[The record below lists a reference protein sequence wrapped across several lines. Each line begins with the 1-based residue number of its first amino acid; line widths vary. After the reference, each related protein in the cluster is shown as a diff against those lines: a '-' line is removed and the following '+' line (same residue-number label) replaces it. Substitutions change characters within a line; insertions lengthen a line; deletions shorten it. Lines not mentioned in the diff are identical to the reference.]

1 MLAWSILSLLF
12 LLSLVIIGLRRWE
25 GWIFAVITNVGWIV
39 YSLVGGVRVVELVI
53 NSIGLVVSIIF
64 LVRWN
69 RDQRAKDE
77 AELDEQVPAT
87 LGDPTARSA

>member
-1 MLAWSILSLLF
+1 MLAWSVLSLLF

-53 NSIGLVVSIIF
+53 NSIGLLISVIF
-64 LVRWN
+64 LVRW
-69 RDQRAKDE
+69 RKDQRAKDE
-77 AELDEQVPAT
+77 AELDEPVA
-87 LGDPTARSA
+87 ARVG

>member
-1 MLAWSILSLLF
+1 MLAWTVLSLLF

-25 GWIFAVITNVGWIV
+25 GWIFALITNVGWIV
-39 YSLVGGVRVVELVI
+39 YSTVGGVRWIELVV
-53 NSIGLVVSIIF
+53 NLIGLVVSVIF

-77 AELDEQVPAT
+77 AEVEQVSSVA
-87 LGDPTARSA
+87 A

>member
-1 MLAWSILSLLF
+1 MLAWTVLSLLF

-25 GWIFAVITNVGWIV
+25 GWIFAVITNIAWIV
-39 YSLVGGVRVVELVI
+39 YSVVGGVRVVELVV
-53 NSIGLVVSIIF
+53 NVIGLIVSVIF

-77 AELDEQVPAT
+77 AELDE
-87 LGDPTARSA
+87 TASVAA

>member
-1 MLAWSILSLLF
+1 MLAWSVLSLLF

-25 GWIFAVITNVGWIV
+25 GWIFATITNVGWIV

-53 NSIGLVVSIIF
+53 NSIGLVVSVIF
-64 LVRWN
+64 LVRWR

-77 AELDEQVPAT
+77 AELDEPVA
-87 LGDPTARSA
+87 ARVG

>member
-53 NSIGLVVSIIF
+53 NSIGLVVSVIF

-77 AELDEQVPAT
+77 AELEEQVPAS
-87 LGDPTARSA
+87 LG

>member
-1 MLAWSILSLLF
+1 MLAWSVLSLLF

-25 GWIFAVITNVGWIV
+25 GWIFAVITNVAWIV

-53 NSIGLVVSIIF
+53 NSIGLVVSVIF
-64 LVRWN
+64 LVRWR

-77 AELDEQVPAT
+77 AELDEPVA
-87 LGDPTARSA
+87 ARVG

>member
-1 MLAWSILSLLF
+1 MLAWSVLSLLF

-25 GWIFAVITNVGWIV
+25 GWIFAMITNVGWIA

-53 NSIGLVVSIIF
+53 NSIGLVVSVIF
-64 LVRWN
+64 LVRWR

-77 AELDEQVPAT
+77 AELEEPVA
-87 LGDPTARSA
+87 ARVG

>member
-1 MLAWSILSLLF
+1 MLAWSVLSLLF

-53 NSIGLVVSIIF
+53 NSIGLVVSVIF
-64 LVRWN
+64 LVRW
-69 RDQRAKDE
+69 RKDQQAKDE
-77 AELDEQVPAT
+77 AELDEPVA
-87 LGDPTARSA
+87 ARVG

>member
-1 MLAWSILSLLF
+1 MLAWSVLSLLF

-53 NSIGLVVSIIF
+53 HVLGLIVSVIF

-69 RDQRAKDE
+69 RAQRA
-77 AELDEQVPAT
+77 LDEEEIDEQAT
-87 LGDPTARSA
+87 TSIG

>member
-1 MLAWSILSLLF
+1 MLAWSVLSLLF

-53 NSIGLVVSIIF
+53 NSIGLVVSVIF
-64 LVRWN
+64 LVRW
-69 RDQRAKDE
+69 RKDQRAKDE
-77 AELDEQVPAT
+77 AELDEPVA
-87 LGDPTARSA
+87 ARVG

>member
-1 MLAWSILSLLF
+1 MLAWSVLSLLF

-25 GWIFAVITNVGWIV
+25 GWIFAVITNVAWIV

-53 NSIGLVVSIIF
+53 NSIGLVVSVIF
-64 LVRWN
+64 LVRWR

-77 AELDEQVPAT
+77 AELDEPVA
-87 LGDPTARSA
+87 ASVR